1 MRAQSPESLSRVK
14 SPHPHHVGKTR
25 AVGPSVTP
33 YAEDPLTEVEK
44 ATMHEY
50 IGSVRWREA
59 KTGPPHSYTVRAWDE
74 RSGPFEEV
82 VRLIRSAG
90 HIELFFGVEYTYLS
104 FRGLKYWTMGAP
116 LHDTIIINRAAVDA
130 VYGQQPVKDPTSA
143 ATFEE

>member
-1 MRAQSPESLSRVK
+1 MRAQSPENHLRAEG
-14 SPHPHHVGKTR
+14 PHHVCVSR
-25 AVGPSVTP
+25 AVGSSVTLN
-33 YAEDPLTEVEK
+33 ADDPLTEVEK

-74 RSGPFEEV
+74 RSGPFENV

-104 FRGLKYWTMGAP
+104 FQGLKYWTMGAP
-116 LHDTIIINRAAVDA
+116 LEDTIIINRAAVDA
-130 VYGQQPVKDPTSA
+130 VYGRQAVKDPSCL